1 MVLIDLCKSFDI
13 PVFYTEAVLEASG
26 IDLPIKMHAL
36 LSKSREE
43 RLKALSP

>member
-1 MVLIDLCKSFDI
+1 MVFDLCKSFDI
-13 PVFYTEAVLEASG
+13 PVFYTEEVLEASG

-36 LSKSREE
+36 LPKSREE